1 MAATTSTPLAPR
13 GRPGLAARPG
23 RDDHQRRRRWL
34 VAVAA
39 LVVVAGACS
48 SGGDEGATTSS
59 TTAAAGGGT
68 TTTTTGD
75 GGSSTA
81 MCAWAAKAGRD
92 IQNIAYPD
100 TSATYWALSYSL
112 APGEHLVLH
121 GQFPEARYASFI
133 TYAATGGAL
142 GVLTDRD
149 IDPDPGSTNPFRG
162 QGAGEP
168 GKRSYTI
175 EVRGDAGDDP
185 NALTSVSVPG
195 SPSPSNTT
203 TTAGNATTAPPREL
217 PMPPIVLGSGGAAGE
232 RGTLLYRVYVPS
244 EAGDPLGGEPLPEV
258 SIARDGGGDPT
269 PVPTCATPK
278 ASPNGKAIV
287 EQFGP
292 ATDTEPPATP
302 IFIRPGRNANN
313 LFPNPDNVYV
323 ATIVRDRPGQVIV
336 VRAKAP
342 TFPDTA
348 GGQAVTGDEQVRFW
362 SLCTNEYRKPYPV
375 TECARDDQVPLDDQ
389 GMFTFVISTPQD
401 RPANATE
408 ADGVVWLDIGDTT
421 YDSVLL
427 FRHMLASPTFAE
439 SATKLAPGALATA
452 TMGPYAPVGA
462 YCSRATF
469 EEGGAA
475 ACGL

>member
-1 MAATTSTPLAPR
+1 VAAAT
-13 GRPGLAARPG
+13 
-23 RDDHQRRRRWL
+23 
-34 VAVAA
+34 VAVLATA
-39 LVVVAGACS
+39 LAGCS
-48 SGGDEGATTSS
+48 RSDSTSPTTTSRPAS
-59 TTAAAGGGT
+59 GT
-68 TTTTTGD
+68 TTTTAAE
-75 GGSSTA
+75 GGPA
-81 MCAWAAKAGRD
+81 VCAWAAKAGKD

-100 TSATYWALSYSL
+100 TSATYWALTYSL
-112 APGEHLVLH
+112 AGGEHLVIH

-133 TYAATGGAL
+133 TYAPTGGAL

-185 NALTSVSVPG
+185 NALTSVSVPD

-203 TTAGNATTAPPREL
+203 TTAGGATTAPPREL
-217 PMPPIVLGSGGAAGE
+217 PMPPIVLGSGGGDGE
-232 RGTLLYRVYVPS
+232 RGTLLYRVYVPTD
-244 EAGDPLGGEPLPEV
+244 AGDPLGGAPLPEV
-258 SIARDGGGDPT
+258 SIATDGGGEET
-269 PVPTCATPK
+269 PVPTCAKPA

-323 ATIVRDRPGQVIV
+323 ATIVRDRPGEVVV

-348 GGQAVTGDEQVRFW
+348 AGDPVTGDEQVRFW

-439 SATKLAPGALATA
+439 AATKLAPGALATS

-462 YCSRATF
+462 YCTRATF
-469 EEGGAA
+469 EEGGAT